1 MTKGYLPVYVCF
13 LFFKMPSI
21 YSLPPTQALASPAG
35 HRPVCAW
42 PRLRD
47 AIVSMLKWL
56 LLVVSSNGDCWRT
69 PTHLCALMIW
79 LIMKLVYARRASMRD
94 CDCSPCQSALNYSK
108 ESKDP
113 SSTDFSSCVSS
124 VWVRCSLLCCGPQW
138 WRKGSGSGR
147 IWRVNGQRLDKDK
160 GRRWDKDAG
169 ECSPPALSLKS

>member
-13 LFFKMPSI
+13 LFFKTPSI

-56 LLVVSSNGDCWRT
+56 LLVVSSNGDWWRT

-94 CDCSPCQSALNYSK
+94 SDCSPCQSALNYSK
-108 ESKDP
+108 RSQQHWLLILCLFSMSAVQP
-113 SSTDFSSCVSS
+113 PLLWSTVATE
-124 VWVRCSLLCCGPQW
+124 
-138 WRKGSGSGR
+138 RK
-147 IWRVNGQRLDKDK
+147 WKWEELEGQRSKTWQ
-160 GRRWDKDAG
+160 R
-169 ECSPPALSLKS
+169 